1 MVREIEFS
9 KLDMRY
15 EKHRMRQR
23 AAEARLLS
31 SIAERGIIEPLEGV
45 NVLAYEQICRELERR
60 GFCQAWNEIWIRKD
74 NYGKERRL
82 IRQNYSR
89 VEI

>member
-9 KLDMRY
+9 KLDVRY

-45 NVLAYEQICRELERR
+45 DVR
-60 GFCQAWNEIWIRKD
+60 
-74 NYGKERRL
+74 
-82 IRQNYSR
+82 
-89 VEI
+89 